1 VAQLM
6 EGDFEV
12 DLQEVIDCVKTAEV
26 MSIFIPTLRK
36 AVVIDTRSSEA
47 EGPLVRIMPL
57 VASPQERVR
66 SLRRLRPGFPSVR
79 DLTVI
84 PWPRYVNS
92 LVTLGI
98 WDRIIK
104 RFVDSGYQE
113 AATACVAVL
122 EELRRLEKEELAEVV
137 RGQDYHTLWSSSD

>member
-1 VAQLM
+1 MM

-12 DLQEVIDCVKTAEV
+12 ALQEVIDSVENAEV
-26 MSIFIPTLRK
+26 MSLFFPTFGK
-36 AVVIDTRSSEA
+36 AVVIDTRSTED
-47 EGPLVRIMPL
+47 EGPLIRIMPM
-57 VASPQERVR
+57 VASPQERIR
-66 SLRRLRPGFPSVR
+66 SLRRLRPGFPRVHN
-79 DLTVI
+79 LTVI

-104 RFVDSGYQE
+104 RFVDSGHQE